1 MIGDDALKGKNN
13 LTEGN
18 IVSTLLKLSVPIIAT
33 NFIQTAYGMVDM
45 IWIGRLGSKSVAAV
59 GTASFFVNLAMAL
72 FTIVVI
78 GSGVKIAH
86 SIGAGDSEGAEEYI
100 KSGFIMSFILAIVYA
115 LFILIFKDR
124 LIGFFELG
132 DPEVER
138 LAVQYLVISMVG
150 VLFMCFNNLYS
161 NIFNSYGNSA
171 IPFRVNSI
179 GLLLNI
185 VLDPILIFGIGFIP
199 PMGVAGAAIATVF
212 CRLLVLM
219 VFYTSGKRYFKV
231 FGQDIKFNREKAKSV
246 IKMGIPITTQRVT
259 FIFISIMI
267 AKIIAVW
274 GPTAIAVQKVGLQIE
289 SISYMTIGGLQGA
302 IAAFIGQ
309 NYGAKKFKRIRE
321 GYYKSLAMTL
331 AFGATVTAVF
341 LIFPEQI
348 FKIFLNDKESLE
360 IGVYYMRILGIS
372 QAFMC
377 MELLTVGA
385 FNGLGKT
392 YVAPIISITFTAL
405 RIPIA
410 LLLSSENLFKLNGIW
425 MSISVSS
432 IVKGLILVSMFLY
445 YLRRNKEK
453 YLLDL
458 K

>member
-410 LLLSSENLFKLNGIW
+410 LLLSSEDLFKLNGIW

-432 IVKGLILVSMFLY
+432 IVKGLLLVSMFLY

>member
-1 MIGDDALKGKNN
+1 MLKGKNN

-72 FTIVVI
+72 FTIVII

-86 SIGAGDSEGAEEYI
+86 SIGAGDSKGAEEYI
-100 KSGFIMSFILAIVYA
+100 KSGFIMSFILAIIYA

-138 LAVQYLVISMVG
+138 LAVQYLVISMIG

-161 NIFNSYGNSA
+161 NIFNSYGNST

-199 PMGVAGAAIATVF
+199 PMGVAGAAIATVL
-212 CRLLVLM
+212 CRLLVLS
-219 VFYTSGKRYFKV
+219 VFYTSGKKYFRV
-231 FGQDIKFNREKAKSV
+231 FGQDIRFNREKAISV
-246 IKMGIPITTQRVT
+246 IKMGLPITTQRVT

-309 NYGAKKFKRIRE
+309 NYGAKKFKRIKE

-331 AFGATVTAVF
+331 TFGATVTAIF

-360 IGVYYMRILGIS
+360 IGVYYMKILGIS

-410 LLLSSENLFKLNGIW
+410 LVLSSEELFKLNGIW

-432 IVKGLILVSMFLY
+432 IIKGLLLVTLFLY
-445 YLRRNKEK
+445 YLRKNRGK
-453 YLLDL
+453 YRLDL
-458 K
+458 N

>member
-1 MIGDDALKGKNN
+1 MKGKNN

-45 IWIGRLGSKSVAAV
+45 IWIGRLGSKSVAAI

-72 FTIVVI
+72 FTIVII

-115 LFILIFKDR
+115 LFILIFRDR

-410 LLLSSENLFKLNGIW
+410 LLLSSEDLFKLNGIW

-432 IVKGLILVSMFLY
+432 IVKGLLLVSMFLY

>member
-1 MIGDDALKGKNN
+1 
-13 LTEGN
+13 
-18 IVSTLLKLSVPIIAT
+18 
-33 NFIQTAYGMVDM
+33 
-45 IWIGRLGSKSVAAV
+45 
-59 GTASFFVNLAMAL
+59 
-72 FTIVVI
+72 
-78 GSGVKIAH
+78 
-86 SIGAGDSEGAEEYI
+86 
-100 KSGFIMSFILAIVYA
+100 
-115 LFILIFKDR
+115 
-124 LIGFFELG
+124 
-132 DPEVER
+132 
-138 LAVQYLVISMVG
+138 
-150 VLFMCFNNLYS
+150 MCFNNLYS

-179 GLLLNI
+179 GLILNI

-199 PMGVAGAAIATVF
+199 PMGVTGAAIATLL
-212 CRLLVLM
+212 CRLLVLS
-219 VFYTSGKRYFKV
+219 VFYTSGKRYFRV
-231 FGQDIKFNREKAKSV
+231 FGHNIKFNREKASSV
-246 IKMGIPITTQRVT
+246 IKMGLPITTQRVT

-267 AKIIAVW
+267 AKIIASW

-309 NYGAKKFKRIRE
+309 NYGAKKFKRIKE

-331 AFGATVTAVF
+331 GFGATVTAVF

-348 FKIFLNDKESLE
+348 FKIFLNDKESLA

-385 FNGLGKT
+385 FNGIGKT
-392 YVAPIISITFTAL
+392 YVAPIISITFTAM

-410 LLLSSENLFKLNGIW
+410 LVLSSEQLFKLNGIW

-432 IVKGLILVSMFLY
+432 VIKGLLLVSLFLY
-445 YLRRNKEK
+445 YLRKNREK

-458 K
+458 N

>member
-1 MIGDDALKGKNN
+1 MTGDDELKSKNN

-72 FTIVVI
+72 FTIVII

-86 SIGAGDSEGAEEYI
+86 SIGAGDREGAEEYI
-100 KSGFIMSFILAIVYA
+100 KSGFIMSFVLAILYA
-115 LFILIFKDR
+115 IFILLFKNR
-124 LIGFFELG
+124 LIGFFDLG

-138 LAVQYLVISMVG
+138 MAVQYLVISMVG

-161 NIFNSYGNSA
+161 NIFNSYGNS
-171 IPFRVNSI
+171 IVPFRVNSI

-185 VLDPILIFGIGFIP
+185 FLDPVLIFGLGFIP
-199 PMGVAGAAIATVF
+199 PMGVAGAAVATVM
-212 CRLLVLM
+212 CRLLVLV
-219 VFYTSGKRYFKV
+219 VFYSSGRRYFQV
-231 FGQDIKFNREKAKSV
+231 FGKDIKFNGEKAKSV
-246 IKMGIPITTQRVT
+246 LKMGLPITAQRVT

-267 AKIIAVW
+267 AKIIASW

-309 NYGAKKFKRIRE
+309 NYGANKFKRIRE
-321 GYYKSLAMTL
+321 GYYKSLGMTL
-331 AFGATVTAVF
+331 VFGLAVTTVF
-341 LIFPEQI
+341 LVFPEQI
-348 FKIFLNDKESLE
+348 FKIFLNEEESLK

-385 FNGLGKT
+385 FNGIGKT
-392 YVAPIISITFTAL
+392 YVAPLISVTFTAL

-410 LLLSSENLFKLNGIW
+410 LVLSSDNLFKLNGIW

-432 IVKGLILVSMFLY
+432 IIKGVLLVSLFIY
-445 YLRRNKEK
+445 YLRKNRAK
-453 YLLDL
+453 YLVDL
-458 K
+458 N